1 MVMATDI
8 QVATLTEYDGDG
20 FLGVSVDA
28 VGGAE
33 SGLPPAEL
41 QHPLGLISRSRDP
54 DVDGEGT
61 PTLGAG
67 VLRLT
72 EGAADHCIA
81 LGDPRATPKLPRLEK
96 GGVALYADTG
106 AAVLP
111 FTLLSGLDGSWQLYV
126 PYGSSPA
133 TAMTIAV
140 SVTDAGAESIQI
152 VHGAGMRITMA
163 AGGKNSIVLVNK
175 AGDAYVEINDDGVT
189 FNGNAQLV
197 GGLAVGVP
205 SPAGPPPPAP
215 VARAAEI
222 VARETAQDIFNAAV
236 MALLNAPGPVIGA
249 PGAIPVVPPLA
260 STVTATKLSTT

>member
-111 FTLLSGLDGSWQLYV
+111 FLLLSGVDGSAQLYV
-126 PYGSSPA
+126 PYGSPA
-133 TAMTIAV
+133 TAATLAFDV
-140 SVTDAGAESIQI
+140 STAGAESIQI
-152 VHGAGMRITMA
+152 VHGSGMRITMT
-163 AGGKNSIVLVNK
+163 AGGLNSIVITNR
-175 AGDAYVEINDDGVT
+175 AGDAYVEVNDNGIT
-189 FNGNAQLV
+189 LNGNLQAT
-197 GGLAVGVP
+197 GALAVGV
-205 SPAGPPPPAP
+205 GVPPPLA
-215 VARAAEI
+215 VARAPEL
-222 VARETAQDIFNAAV
+222 VAWATAVNVALTQVA
-236 MALLNAPGPVIGA
+236 ALLNTPGPVTGA
-249 PGAIPVVPPLA
+249 PGAVTVVPPLA
-260 STVTATKLSTT
+260 ATVTATHLSTT